1 MAQTEKVKM
10 FTNNN
15 TKHRINRVTT
25 YALSGVIVGILLA
38 ACAVSPRSN
47 ADTART
53 LRIAVL
59 PYLSFAPYYLAQS
72 EGYFAAENLQ
82 AEFTSFKN
90 TSDALPVLIKGDL
103 EIDNVFSI
111 GVFNAIARG
120 EAVRVTANKAV
131 LDPNAC
137 VADGFIARGDV
148 AARIDGMS
156 ADELK
161 QLKFGVNKAWI
172 DTYFLDLLLR
182 ERGLKLSDVSTT
194 FIADPAART
203 EAVKSGALDVAFT
216 SEPWITRATDGGE
229 IALWKS
235 AASIRPGFSLGI
247 VLYGPTL
254 LNAKS
259 DDDTAV
265 RFMRA
270 YLKGVARY
278 REGKTDTNIAVLS
291 KVTKLDAELLK
302 RMCWPTFTEDGSVDA
317 VQLSEFAAWAHAQ
330 GLADQALGPD
340 KIWEPRFIEAAKK

>member
-1 MAQTEKVKM
+1 MI
-10 FTNNN
+10 TNN
-15 TKHRINRVTT
+15 TAKHRINRVIT
-25 YALSGVIVGILLA
+25 YALAGILLA
-38 ACAVSPRSN
+38 ACAVSPESN
-47 ADTART
+47 ANTVRT

-59 PYLSFAPYYLAQS
+59 PYLSFAPYYLAES

-111 GVFNAIARG
+111 GILNAIVRG

-137 VADGFIARGDV
+137 VADGFIARSDV

-161 QLKFGVNKAWI
+161 KLKFGVNKAWI

-194 FIADPAART
+194 FIADPAARS

-216 SEPWITRATDGGE
+216 SEPWITRATEGGE

-247 VLYGPTL
+247 VLFGPTL
-254 LNAKS
+254 LDAKNE
-259 DDDTAV
+259 DAAV

-278 REGKTDTNIAVLS
+278 REGKTDANITVLS

-317 VQLSEFAAWAHAQ
+317 EQISEFAAWAHAQ